1 MLYLIQHQTLEAI
14 ADKVR
19 EKTGQNVNLTPEQ
32 MASLILSE
40 LEKVSGDKLAIGDGE
55 YDVRNAARLLVQND
69 LNPES
74 ILYYEYDDAATALTI
89 SVNPNPSSDYDAI
102 DIDKLL
108 GDLYIGRNV
117 RSYTTP
123 IMPGM
128 TWLMNWLTAKE
139 ITTFADYKKQASPAW
154 YFYQRAQLCLMYRE
168 LLREAGGLLPEIEM
182 LDTGSY
188 HGVSGTI
195 TDDNGNVIGTVF
207 ASYDSTAHTVQLEYS
222 LYHQHGVD
230 TVNIKNINSP
240 ELVVASVP
248 LPFGMYF
255 IDVKNVQFS
264 GSAWTGTW
272 PFPVTFRFAGGLE
285 ARPDVVLDALS
296 EQAGE
301 DGSISDAIDLAPEY
315 AAAGKMYVVID
326 PSFASQID
334 IETENGASITVEFGL
349 KIRLWNA
356 YNPGDEDTASLAD
369 VLRYAD
375 TMSPR
380 YKLRCL
386 GANYPTL
393 VIDPDAHTAKGYP
406 VDAVDHLINN
416 QAVTPSTENVVIS
429 TRCAPF
435 TNEDRD
441 GNDYDVNS
449 MKTTYRPNGYCYGV
463 LSNGANGET
472 SGYTYRSY
480 QYSVCRKSDADG

>member
-154 YFYQRAQLCLMYRE
+154 YFYQRAQLCLRYRE
-168 LLREAGGLLPEIEM
+168 ELRQASGLLAKIEM

-188 HGVSGTI
+188 PGISGTI
-195 TDDNGNVIGTVF
+195 TDDNDNEIGNVVT
-207 ASYDSTAHTVQLEYS
+207 SYDSATHTVRLNYS
-222 LYHQHGVD
+222 LNYQHGVD
-230 TVNIKNINSP
+230 TVNIKHINVP
-240 ELVVASVP
+240 ELVVATVP
-248 LPFGMYF
+248 LPFGSY
-255 IDVKNVQFS
+255 IVKVDDVEFS
-264 GSAWTGTW
+264 GSSWTGSW
-272 PFPVTFRFAGGLE
+272 PFPVTIRFAGGLE
-285 ARPDVVLDALS
+285 ARPDEVLDAQS
-296 EQAGE
+296 EEAIE
-301 DGSISDAIDLAPEY
+301 DGGVADTIGLAPEY
-315 AAAGKMYVVID
+315 ATAGKIYFVID
-326 PSFASQID
+326 PSFASQLD
-334 IETENGASITVEFGL
+334 IETENGASITVSFTLSVALIGTS
-349 KIRLWNA
+349 
-356 YNPGDEDTASLAD
+356 NPGDDNTASLAD

-380 YKLRCL
+380 YRLKCL
-386 GANYPTL
+386 GANYPL
-393 VIDPDAHTAKGYP
+393 LLIDPDAQTAKGYP
-406 VDAVDHLINN
+406 VNAQDHAITDAALTAETDK
-416 QAVTPSTENVVIS
+416 VTIAANCT
-429 TRCAPF
+429 AF

-441 GNDYDVNS
+441 GTEYDVNS
-449 MKTTYRPNGYCYGV
+449 LKATYRPNGYCYGI
-463 LSNGANGET
+463 LSNGEGGET
-472 SGYTYRSY
+472 TGCTYRSY

>member
-108 GDLYIGRNV
+108 GDLYIGRNE

-154 YFYQRAQLCLMYRE
+154 YFYQRAQLGLRYRE
-168 LLREAGGLLPEIEM
+168 ELQHELGGIQM
-182 LDTGSY
+182 LDTGDY
-188 HGVSGTI
+188 PGISGTI
-195 TDDNGNVIGTVF
+195 TDDDDNEIGNVV
-207 ASYDSTAHTVQLEYS
+207 ASYDSATRTVRLNYS
-222 LYHQHGVD
+222 LNNQHGVD
-230 TVNIKNINSP
+230 TVNIKHINIP
-240 ELVVASVP
+240 ELVVATVP
-248 LPFGMYF
+248 LPFGGYF
-255 IDVKNVQFS
+255 IEVKDVQFS
-264 GSAWTGTW
+264 GSSWTGSW

-285 ARPDVVLDALS
+285 ARADEVLDPVSS
-296 EQAGE
+296 EQAE
-301 DGSISDAIDLAPEY
+301 DGGIADTVNLAPEN

-326 PSFASQID
+326 PSFGSQID
-334 IETENGASITVEFGL
+334 IETENGASITVDFSLSIE
-349 KIRLWNA
+349 LWSA
-356 YNPGDEDTASLAD
+356 SNPGENDTASLAD

-375 TMSPR
+375 TMTPR
-380 YKLRCL
+380 YRMKCL
-386 GANYPTL
+386 GANYPL
-393 VIDPDAHTAKGYP
+393 LLIDPDAQTAKGYP
-406 VDAVDHLINN
+406 VNAQDHAISDAALTAETDK
-416 QAVTPSTENVVIS
+416 VTIAAN
-429 TRCAPF
+429 CAAF

-441 GNDYDVNS
+441 GTEYDVNS
-449 MKTTYRPNGYCYGV
+449 LKATYRPNGYCYGI
-463 LSNGANGET
+463 LSNGEDGKT
-472 SGYTYRSY
+472 TGCTYRSY
-480 QYSVCRKSDADG
+480 QYSVCRKSDADD